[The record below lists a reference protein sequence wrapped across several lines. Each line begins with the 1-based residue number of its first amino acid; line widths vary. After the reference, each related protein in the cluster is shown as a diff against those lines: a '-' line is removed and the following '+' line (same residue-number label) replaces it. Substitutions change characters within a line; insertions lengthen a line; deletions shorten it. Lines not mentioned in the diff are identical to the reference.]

1 MIFDSTDE
9 NKDVI
14 KNYND
19 ILDGIKNKI
28 KTINGSKENDFEKD
42 YMKIKFNSDDDLPLN
57 KLLKFYLMTITIRSV
72 FEEDGKLYPQVFL
85 DDTL

>member
-1 MIFDSTDE
+1 MLIGKYLIFDSTDE

-19 ILDGIKNKI
+19 ILDGFKNKI

-42 YMKIKFNSDDDLPLN
+42 YMKIRFNSDDDLPLN
-57 KLLKFYLMTITIRSV
+57 KPLKF
-72 FEEDGKLYPQVFL
+72 
-85 DDTL
+85 